1 MKDVDPFDEPLL
13 DFAELKRRKVANNHG
28 HLTSLINDH
37 GFPPGFWVSPNKHR
51 WTPRSV
57 REWLA
62 SRPTG
67 PSPLVQARAAKSI
80 AVRRR
85 GGAAR

>member
-1 MKDVDPFDEPLL
+1 MEDIDPFDEVLI
-13 DFAELKRRKVANNHG
+13 DFAELKRRKVANNHA

-37 GFPPGFWVSPNKHR
+37 GFPPGFWISPNKHR

-62 SRPTG
+62 SRG
-67 PSPLVQARAAKSI
+67 ARLHK
-80 AVRRR
+80 RRR
-85 GGAAR
+85 PRRPTLAAIGVRLAS